1 MLFQKHSLKVLLI
14 ILNLNLLEAKKKG
27 LNVNELKKFL
37 LTTDFSIIIILFKIL
52 YNIKET
58 LVEIIR

>member
-37 LTTDFSIIIILFKIL
+37 LTTDFSIIRILFKIL